1 MKPPSSLLQPC
12 VEPMITPAKT
22 VRDLAN
28 NSLSREAAFQR
39 CALQVDCLIAW
50 YDGKSCVIK

>member
-1 MKPPSSLLQPC
+1 
-12 VEPMITPAKT
+12 MITPAKT

-28 NSLSREAAFQR
+28 NSLSRDAAFQR

-50 YDGKSCVIK
+50 YDGKSCALK